1 MKNLKKYLFVIAVRK
16 SKGEIVLKHVK
27 ELIESIFDKE
37 DENKINWD
45 VFLKEYNILVSNDS
59 SIRSEIISNLVE
71 GDILSFYEAG
81 NYEVLIPSSSGLGKE
96 NAIYTKMGQKIFFLE
111 EKDAVGFRDAL
122 NKKEGEEAEA
132 YHIQLVTR

>member
-1 MKNLKKYLFVIAVRK
+1 MKNLKEYLLAIAVRQ
-16 SKGEIVLKHVK
+16 SKDKIVLKHVK
-27 ELIESIFDKE
+27 ELIKSIFDEE
-37 DENKINWD
+37 DENKIKWD
-45 VFLKEYNILVSNDS
+45 VFLKEYNILVSDDS
-59 SIRSEIISNLVE
+59 SVRSEIISILAE
-71 GDILSFYEAG
+71 GDIFSFYESG

-111 EKDAVGFRDAL
+111 EKDFVSFRDAL

>member
-1 MKNLKKYLFVIAVRK
+1 MVNFKKDLLAIAVKR
-16 SKGEIVLKHVK
+16 SKDKIILEHVK
-27 ELIESIFDKE
+27 ELIESICDEE

-59 SIRSEIISNLVE
+59 PVRSEIISILVE
-71 GDILSFYEAG
+71 GDIFSFYESG

-96 NAIYTKMGQKIFFLE
+96 NAIYTKMGQKIFFLK
-111 EKDAVGFRDAL
+111 EKDAVGFRNTL